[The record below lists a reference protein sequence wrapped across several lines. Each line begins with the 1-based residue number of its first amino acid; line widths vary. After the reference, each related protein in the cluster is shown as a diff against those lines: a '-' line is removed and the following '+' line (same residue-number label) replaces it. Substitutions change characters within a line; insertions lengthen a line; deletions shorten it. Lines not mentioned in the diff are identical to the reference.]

1 MSTVMGINHATSGAA
16 VWLAATATLP
26 AFGTDLFPLAPAGVL
41 AGTLVCAGA
50 ALLPDADHHSGTI
63 AHSVPVLGKVVAR
76 SIEEESG
83 GHRHGA
89 HTMLAA
95 VLVTVGAVL
104 LGRVTATLP
113 VLGLVPLGPAIATM
127 ALICFAVKAR
137 GLVTRWGTAWLIGLA
152 SAAAVLVFAPD
163 TSGWFPVAVGLG
175 FVTHLAGDLL
185 TVEGVPSLLWP
196 IQVRPPR
203 AWRHTPGLRAIWK
216 GNGYIAVPVL
226 GHAGSVREH
235 LLGVALGLYC
245 VYAFGTVALQAL
257 HLDALPR

>member
-1 MSTVMGINHATSGAA
+1 VLVGA
-16 VWLAATATLP
+16 
-26 AFGTDLFPLAPAGVL
+26 F
-41 AGTLVCAGA
+41 VCAGA

-63 AHSVPVLGKVVAR
+63 AHSVPVIGRLAAEAVETA
-76 SIEEESG
+76 SG

-89 HTMLAA
+89 HTLLAA
-95 VLVTVGAVL
+95 GLVTVGAVL

-152 SAAAVLVFAPD
+152 CAVAVLVFAPD

-203 AWRHTPGLRAIWK
+203 LWRRTPGLRALWK

-226 GHAGSVREH
+226 GHAGSLREH

-257 HLDALPR
+257 HLDVLPH

>member
-1 MSTVMGINHATSGAA
+1 MTSVMGINHATSGAA

-26 AFGTDLFPLAPAGVL
+26 ALGTDLFPLAPAGVL

-50 ALLPDADHHSGTI
+50 ALLPDADHHRGTI
-63 AHSVPVLGKVVAR
+63 AHSVPVVGRLVAR
-76 SIEEESG
+76 SIEEETG

-89 HTMLAA
+89 HTLLAA

-104 LGRVTATLP
+104 LGRVTAVLP
-113 VLGLVPLGPAIATM
+113 VLGLVPLGPAIATI

-137 GLVTRWGTAWLIGLA
+137 GLVQRWSTAWLLGAA
-152 SAAAVLVFAPD
+152 SAVAVLVFAPD
-163 TSGWFPVAVGLG
+163 TQVWFPIAVGLG

-185 TVEGVPSLLWP
+185 TVEGVPGLLWP
-196 IQVRPPR
+196 IQPRPPR
-203 AWRHTPGLRAIWK
+203 AWRRTPGLRSVWK
-216 GNGYIAVPVL
+216 GNGFVAVPVL

-257 HLDALPR
+257 HLDLLPH